1 MVETI
6 KALALM
12 SGGLDSTL
20 SAKLIQN
27 QGIEVEG
34 INFSMGFCLNLHFK
48 NPKKKKNDIHFNDAV
63 KSGEKINI
71 PVEVIDISDGYLDV
85 LLNPKYG
92 YGSNVNPCIDC
103 RIYMFKKAKKLMEE
117 KVASFIITG
126 EVVAQRPM
134 SQYKQTIFLIEK
146 KSALDGLIVRPLTAK
161 ILPETIPELKGWINR
176 SKLFDINGRSRKRQ
190 IQLANELGISEFSQP
205 AGGCCFL
212 TEKAFAKR
220 FKDLIDFV
228 GKDNITTETLNLL
241 KVGRHFRISEK
252 LKIIVGRN
260 EPENMYLECFSNKMM
275 KFRPVD
281 VVGPTT
287 VADGTPD
294 NEEINLIASI
304 NALYSDG
311 KPGNSVKIEI
321 EDKSEKK
328 VINIKPFEK
337 KLLEKFRI

>member
-1 MVETI
+1 
-6 KALALM
+6 
-12 SGGLDSTL
+12 
-20 SAKLIQN
+20 
-27 QGIEVEG
+27 
-34 INFSMGFCLNLHFK
+34 
-48 NPKKKKNDIHFNDAV
+48 
-63 KSGEKINI
+63 
-71 PVEVIDISDGYLDV
+71 
-85 LLNPKYG
+85 
-92 YGSNVNPCIDC
+92 
-103 RIYMFKKAKKLMEE
+103 MFKKAKKLMEE
-117 KVASFIITG
+117 KGASFIITG

-321 EDKSEKK
+321 EDNSEKK